1 MGVGYEEPLSKF
13 FAGNWRSFDRSQ
25 GRASLALQIPKKPI
39 SCKPTVNKNWDPM
52 KIWFTKMSGAGNDF
66 VIVDNRSKKIRNGPR
81 AARILC
87 DRRWGVGAD
96 GLLLLEKSRKA
107 DYRMLYFN
115 ADGSYGGMCGNGG
128 RCIARY
134 AAVNGIAPL
143 RHRFEALDHIY
154 AASVR
159 GSEVSLTMKDPRGFK
174 LRRRIRLRGKTIVI
188 SHVDTGSPHVV
199 VPCDALGRRKSL
211 KTIDVV
217 ALGREI
223 RFHSVF
229 SPAGTNVNFIE
240 RAKGNSIRI
249 RTYER
254 GVEAETLAC
263 GTGSIASAIVAS
275 RLWKLKAPIVVIP
288 ESGRKLCVEFDD
300 DGTKISKVCLAGP
313 AVMSFYGVFS
323 I

>member
-1 MGVGYEEPLSKF
+1 M
-13 FAGNWRSFDRSQ
+13 
-25 GRASLALQIPKKPI
+25 
-39 SCKPTVNKNWDPM
+39 
-52 KIWFTKMSGAGNDF
+52 
-66 VIVDNRSKKIRNGPR
+66 
-81 AARILC
+81 
-87 DRRWGVGAD
+87 
-96 GLLLLEKSRKA
+96 
-107 DYRMLYFN
+107 
-115 ADGSYGGMCGNGG
+115 
-128 RCIARY
+128 
-134 AAVNGIAPL
+134 
-143 RHRFEALDHIY
+143 
-154 AASVR
+154 
-159 GSEVSLTMKDPRGFK
+159 
-174 LRRRIRLRGKTIVI
+174 
-188 SHVDTGSPHVV
+188 V

-275 RLWKLKAPIVVIP
+275 RVWKVKSPIVVVP
-288 ESGRKLCVEFDD
+288 ESGKQLRVEFED
-300 DGTKISKVCLAGP
+300 DGTKISNVRLVGP
-313 AVMSFYGVFS
+313 AVISFYGVFS